1 MAQEKVFFRKAAF
14 VHPVFKTPYIALI
27 YSCVWSSVLVI
38 TGTFDQLTNLI
49 VVCGYSFAVLS
60 AAGLIKMK
68 RKKKITNKVIG
79 YPVIPVIVIL
89 FSLTLVIT
97 TLIVNTR
104 DSLIGLLLT
113 FSGVPFY
120 FWFKKQSLK
129 PVV

>member
-1 MAQEKVFFRKAAF
+1 M
-14 VHPVFKTPYIALI
+14 HPVFKTPYIALI
-27 YSCVWSSVLVI
+27 YSCLWSSVLVI

-68 RKKKITNKVIG
+68 LKKKITDKVIG

-97 TLIVNTR
+97 TLMVNTR

-120 FWFKKQSLK
+120 FWFKKQNVK
-129 PVV
+129 PPGLQQTKSF

>member
-1 MAQEKVFFRKAAF
+1 
-14 VHPVFKTPYIALI
+14 
-27 YSCVWSSVLVI
+27 VI

-68 RKKKITNKVIG
+68 LKKKITDKVIG

-97 TLIVNTR
+97 TLMVNTR

-120 FWFKKQSLK
+120 FWFKKQNFQ
-129 PVV
+129 PGP